1 MNSTPRERM
10 IAALE
15 RCPPLPGPVPHWEL
29 VFFPTME
36 AFGKVSS
43 VHRNYSQWLQMSERE
58 RELHRIDIA
67 ELAIAIA
74 EKYEHN
80 AISVLPAPWE
90 SQEFCRLAE
99 KIRERSGDRYLL
111 IAHADGTQ
119 AIPSGGNM
127 EQFSYRLID
136 EPQKL
141 KDESMRAIEQLLRD
155 AVSWRAA
162 GIEAVAMCSDYC
174 MNAGP
179 FLSPELFAEFVTP
192 FLKLQVA
199 ELRKLGFYTI
209 KHTDG
214 NIMPIIDQLAEC
226 APDALHS
233 LDPQGGVDIAEV
245 KKRYGDRLCLI
256 GNVNCGLMDT
266 GTDAEVAASAEYA
279 LRHGMPGGGYVFST
293 SNCIYTGMPLEHY
306 ELILKIRHEKG
317 VYPLPPADSSDEKE
331 EA

>member
-15 RCPPLPGPVPHWEL
+15 RRPPLPGPVPHWEL

-111 IAHADGTQ
+111 IAHAD
-119 AIPSGGNM
+119 
-127 EQFSYRLID
+127 
-136 EPQKL
+136 
-141 KDESMRAIEQLLRD
+141 MRAIEQLLRD

>member
-1 MNSTPRERM
+1 
-10 IAALE
+10 
-15 RCPPLPGPVPHWEL
+15 
-29 VFFPTME
+29 
-36 AFGKVSS
+36 
-43 VHRNYSQWLQMSERE
+43 
-58 RELHRIDIA
+58 
-67 ELAIAIA
+67 
-74 EKYEHN
+74 
-80 AISVLPAPWE
+80 
-90 SQEFCRLAE
+90 
-99 KIRERSGDRYLL
+99 
-111 IAHADGTQ
+111 
-119 AIPSGGNM
+119 M

-266 GTDAEVAASAEYA
+266 GRTPKSRPPPNTRCGTACRAAGTYSAPA
-279 LRHGMPGGGYVFST
+279 TVFTRECRWSIT
-293 SNCIYTGMPLEHY
+293 S
-306 ELILKIRHEKG
+306 
-317 VYPLPPADSSDEKE
+317 
-331 EA
+331 

>member
-15 RCPPLPGPVPHWEL
+15 RRPPLPGPVPHWEL

-119 AIPSGGNM
+119 AIPSGGDM

-245 KKRYGDRLCLI
+245 KKRYGEPALPDRQRQLRPDGYRDGRRSRGLRRI
-256 GNVNCGLMDT
+256 RAAARHAGRRVRIQHQQLYLHGNAVG
-266 GTDAEVAASAEYA
+266 A
-279 LRHGMPGGGYVFST
+279 LRADPE
-293 SNCIYTGMPLEHY
+293 N
-306 ELILKIRHEKG
+306 
-317 VYPLPPADSSDEKE
+317 PP
-331 EA
+331 

>member
-15 RCPPLPGPVPHWEL
+15 RRPPLPGPVPHWEL

-119 AIPSGGNM
+119 AIPSGGDM

-214 NIMPIIDQLAEC
+214 NIMPIIDQLAGC
-226 APDALHS
+226 VAQPGPAGRSRYRRSQKTLRRPALPDRQRQLRPDGYRDGRRSRGLRRIRAAARHAGRRVRIQHQQLYLH
-233 LDPQGGVDIAEV
+233 
-245 KKRYGDRLCLI
+245 
-256 GNVNCGLMDT
+256 GN
-266 GTDAEVAASAEYA
+266 AAGA
-279 LRHGMPGGGYVFST
+279 LRADPE
-293 SNCIYTGMPLEHY
+293 N
-306 ELILKIRHEKG
+306 
-317 VYPLPPADSSDEKE
+317 PP
-331 EA
+331 

>member
-1 MNSTPRERM
+1 M
-10 IAALE
+10 
-15 RCPPLPGPVPHWEL
+15 
-29 VFFPTME
+29 
-36 AFGKVSS
+36 
-43 VHRNYSQWLQMSERE
+43 
-58 RELHRIDIA
+58 
-67 ELAIAIA
+67 
-74 EKYEHN
+74 
-80 AISVLPAPWE
+80 
-90 SQEFCRLAE
+90 
-99 KIRERSGDRYLL
+99 L

-119 AIPSGGNM
+119 AIPSGGDM

>member
-1 MNSTPRERM
+1 MTK
-10 IAALE
+10 
-15 RCPPLPGPVPHWEL
+15 PLTV
-29 VFFPTME
+29 
-36 AFGKVSS
+36 
-43 VHRNYSQWLQMSERE
+43 R
-58 RELHRIDIA
+58 DIA
-67 ELAIAIA
+67 EKAGVSLGTVSRVMNNAANIDPAL
-74 EKYEHN
+74 KEHTLT
-80 AISVLPAPWE
+80 V
-90 SQEFCRLAE
+90 
-99 KIRERSGDRYLL
+99 IRENNYIPLRRPRRNTRRSAAEGGR
-111 IAHADGTQ
+111 IAVLFCDMPHQ
-119 AIPSGGNM
+119 WNESY
-127 EQFSYRLID
+127 FSRSY
-136 EPQKL
+136 
-141 KDESMRAIEQLLRD
+141 
-155 AVSWRAA
+155 AA

-331 EA
+331 DA